1 MEPKQPGATRG
12 GIGSKFLRWINLRP
26 EESERTLLMFIF
38 YTFTSVG
45 LLWLESSAVGL
56 FLQEFGAEQLPVIYI
71 ASSGISV
78 GLSVLYSWLQK
89 LLPLRRVIVLVAF
102 MMAFP
107 LLLFQLG
114 VNAPATGVLSENI
127 LSQGAAFLGMTIFK
141 MAVLLLRLWLEA
153 IYVLNDLNASI
164 TANQL
169 FNIRE
174 VKRTY
179 PLISSGVL
187 VADVVS
193 GFSLPLIIKAIPGKD
208 GLLLV
213 IMLSFL
219 SMLLGASI
227 LYYLSHTYR
236 QAFPESLRRRETRQN
251 TMRSL
256 RLRGKLRHYVLLLI
270 LFFILSQVLL
280 LLVDFQFL
288 SQLEQQ
294 QADLA
299 VQGKGGQI
307 ASFLSMFNGALGVC
321 ELAMQWLVSSRLIER
336 IGVFAAVMSLP
347 TVIVALGSLVSTG
360 LVPIFSGLVGLKF
373 VYELLHY
380 TIFASVGPVLFQPVP
395 DIARNKLQSDVRGI
409 AEPLSTGATGL
420 ALWALVTFKEQT
432 IWGIPLL
439 NVIVPSMVM
448 LAGIWLITVWALR
461 AEYVGL
467 LVLSAERGQLSSSD
481 VDLRELKRAV
491 VEALEKPGTEAD
503 KRSCIELL
511 SQIDPKNAGDV
522 VAPTLDRLPLSVQHK
537 SLEVMLAHPST
548 TYLPQVHALIEVST
562 SPEVLS
568 AALRYVYLTD
578 EAADFRKLQ
587 TYLRSEVDPMVR
599 GTAASLLLNRGSGK
613 QKAEATNVLRQMLT
627 HKHEQE
633 RVMGCRALGQASYL
647 QALRIYIPD
656 LLKDKSIQ
664 VRRALLEAIASTH
677 LEENYPALLRGLRYK
692 PTRKAAMT
700 ALVQLENDALPML
713 VRVAE
718 DGRQPDILRTNAWT
732 VIGQI
737 GTNEAM
743 DILIAHLKTAWGNT
757 RRNILR
763 TLLKIP
769 QERGIETVLDRL
781 GRSGVEQL
789 IDQELMLIGQAYA
802 TLVDLMPERT
812 PSQEAELLRRTLRD
826 LVNDGIERL
835 FLLMKFLYP
844 LSAIQAAAFN
854 LQSDSRSNKAVG
866 LEILDNTLDIPSKRA
881 LLVLL
886 DRNSDV
892 DKLQSLSSMVMYEP
906 MAPQDRLRY
915 LLDLRHFLPEW
926 ALSCCFHVARQARWR
941 LTTDQIRSGL
951 SHPRGF
957 VREAVLGYLQ
967 IASPQA
973 LVRMLSLFEKDPDR
987 LVVAQVHRMI
997 EELGLRDYW
1006 KMNNPD
1012 EADFDF
1018 PDAAELEPL

>member
-1 MEPKQPGATRG
+1 MELKQQGSTRNS
-12 GIGSKFLRWINLRP
+12 IGNKFLHWINLRP
-26 EESERTLLMFIF
+26 EESERTLLMFAF

-45 LLWLESSAVGL
+45 LVWLESSAVGL
-56 FLQEFGAEQLPVIYI
+56 FLEEFGAEQLPIIYI

-78 GLSVLYSWLQK
+78 GLGVLYSWLQK
-89 LLPLRRVIVLVAF
+89 ILPLRRVIVLIAF

-114 VNAPATGVLSENI
+114 VNVPVV
-127 LSQGAAFLGMTIFK
+127 GALPGSAVSPGMTLLGLTVFK
-141 MAVLLLRLWLEA
+141 TAVLLLRLWLEA

-193 GFSLPLIIKAIPGKD
+193 GFSLPLIIQVFPGKN

-227 LYYLSHTYR
+227 LFYLSHTYR
-236 QAFPESLRRRETRQN
+236 QAFPESLRRRENRQS
-251 TMRSL
+251 TSRSQ

-270 LFFILSQVLL
+270 LFFILSQILL

-288 SQLEQQ
+288 SQLQQ
-294 QADLA
+294 QLDLEKG
-299 VQGKGGQI
+299 QGSQI
-307 ASFLSMFNGALGVC
+307 ASFLGLFNGALGIC
-321 ELAMQWLVSSRLIER
+321 ELAMQWLFSSRLIER
-336 IGVFAAVMSLP
+336 VGVFAAVMSLP
-347 TVIVALGSLVSTG
+347 TLIMGLGSLISIG
-360 LVPIFSGLVGLKF
+360 LVPIFYGLVGLKF
-373 VYELLHY
+373 IYEVLHY
-380 TIFASVGPVLFQPVP
+380 TLFASVGPVLFQPVP
-395 DIARNKLQSDVRGI
+395 DSTRGRLQSDVRGI

-420 ALWALVTFKEQT
+420 VLWGLLKFGRET

-439 NVIVPSMVM
+439 NVIVPTMVV
-448 LAGIWLITVWALR
+448 LAAIWLTTVWALR

-537 SLEVMLAHPST
+537 SLEVMLAHPSS
-548 TYLPQVHALIEVST
+548 TYLPQVKGLIAATT

-568 AALRYVYLTD
+568 SALRYVYLTD
-578 EAADFRKLQ
+578 EAADFRQLQ
-587 TYLRSEVDPMVR
+587 PYLRSEVDPMVR

-613 QKAEATNVLRQMLT
+613 QKAEATNVLRLMLT

-647 QALRIYIPD
+647 QALRIYIPE

-737 GTNEAM
+737 GTNEAI

-769 QERGIETVLDRL
+769 QERGIEMVLERL

-802 TLVDLMPERT
+802 TLVDLIPERS
-812 PSQEAELLRRTLRD
+812 PSQEADLLRRTLRD

-844 LSAIQAAAFN
+844 LSAVQAAAFN
-854 LQSDSRSNKAVG
+854 LQSDSRSNKAIG

-886 DRNSDV
+886 DRNSDI

-906 MAPQDRLRY
+906 MTPQDRLRY
-915 LLDLRHFLPEW
+915 LLELRHFLPEW

-941 LTTDQIRSGL
+941 LTSDQIRSGL

-957 VREAVLGYLQ
+957 VREAVLSYLQ

-973 LVRMLSLFEKDPDR
+973 LVRMLSMFEKDPDR

-1006 KMNNPD
+1006 KMSNPNAD
-1012 EADFDF
+1012 DFDF
-1018 PDAAELEPL
+1018 PDGTELEPL

>member
-1 MEPKQPGATRG
+1 MESKQQGATRG
-12 GIGSKFLRWINLRP
+12 SIGNKFLRWINLRP
-26 EESERTLLMFIF
+26 EESERTLLMFAF

-56 FLQEFGAEQLPVIYI
+56 FLQEFGAEQLPIIYI

-114 VNAPATGVLSENI
+114 VNVPNNGVLPEN
-127 LSQGAAFLGMTIFK
+127 LVSQGAALLGMTIFK
-141 MAVLLLRLWLEA
+141 LAVLLLRLWLEA

-193 GFSLPLIIKAIPGKD
+193 GFSLPLIIKAVPGKD

-236 QAFPESLRRRETRQN
+236 QAFPESLRRREARQN
-251 TMRSL
+251 TPRSL
-256 RLRGKLRHYVLLLI
+256 RLRGKLRHYVLLLV

-288 SQLEQQ
+288 SQLEHQ
-294 QADLA
+294 QADLE
-299 VQGKGGQI
+299 VQGSRI
-307 ASFLSMFNGALGVC
+307 ASFLSTFNGALGVC

-347 TVIVALGSLVSTG
+347 TVIVALGSLVSLG
-360 LVPIFSGLVGLKF
+360 LVPIFYGLVSLKF
-373 VYELLHY
+373 IYEVLHY
-380 TIFASVGPVLFQPVP
+380 TLFASVGPVLFQPVP
-395 DIARNKLQSDVRGI
+395 DSLRGKLQSDVRGI
-409 AEPLSTGATGL
+409 AEPLSTGATGV
-420 ALWALVTFKEQT
+420 ALWGLVTFGGQT
-432 IWGIPLL
+432 IWGIPLFS
-439 NVIVPSMVM
+439 VIVPSMVV
-448 LAGIWLITVWALR
+448 LAVIWLITVWALR

-522 VAPTLDRLPLSVQHK
+522 VAPSLDRLPLSVQHK
-537 SLEVMLAHPST
+537 SLEVMLANPNS
-548 TYLPQVHALIEVST
+548 TYLPQVKSLIESST

-568 AALRYVYLTD
+568 SALRYVYLTD
-578 EAADFRKLQ
+578 EAADFQKLPI
-587 TYLRSEVDPMVR
+587 YLRPEVDPMVR

-627 HKHEQE
+627 HKNEQE

-647 QALRIYIPD
+647 QALRIYIPE
-656 LLKDKSIQ
+656 LLKDKSLQ

-692 PTRKAAMT
+692 PTRKAAMA
-700 ALVQLENDALPML
+700 ALVHLENDALPML

-718 DGRQPDILRTNAWT
+718 DGRQSDILRTNAWT

-769 QERGIETVLDRL
+769 QEQGIETVLDRL
-781 GRSGVEQL
+781 GRSGLEQL

-802 TLVDLMPERT
+802 TLVDLIPERT

-826 LVNDGIERL
+826 LVEDGIERL

-886 DRNSDV
+886 DRSSDM
-892 DKLQSLSSMVMYEP
+892 DKLQSLSHMVTYEP

-915 LLDLRHFLPEW
+915 LLDLRHFLPDW
-926 ALSCCFHVARQARWR
+926 ALSCCFHLARQSRWR
-941 LTTDQIRSGL
+941 LTSDQIRSGL

-957 VREAVLGYLQ
+957 VREAVLSYLQ

-973 LVRMLSLFEKDPDR
+973 LVRMLSMFEKDPDR

-1006 KMNNPD
+1006 KMSNPD
-1012 EADFDF
+1012 ENDFDF
-1018 PDAAELEPL
+1018 PDTAELEPL

>member
-1 MEPKQPGATRG
+1 MERQPRAASGLGR
-12 GIGSKFLRWINLRP
+12 KFLRWINLRP
-26 EESERTLLMFIF
+26 EESERTLLMFAF
-38 YTFTSVG
+38 YTFTAIG
-45 LLWLESSAVGL
+45 LVWLESSAVGL
-56 FLQEFGAEQLPVIYI
+56 FLQEFGADQLPIIYI

-78 GLSVLYSWLQK
+78 GLGVMYSWMQK
-89 LLPLRRVIVLVAF
+89 ILPLRRVIVLVAF
-102 MMAFP
+102 MMALP

-114 VNAPATGVLSENI
+114 VNPQTGGLLPEHV
-127 LSQGAAFLGMTIFK
+127 LSQGAAFLGMTIFQA
-141 MAVLLLRLWLEA
+141 AVLLLRLWLEA

-193 GFSLPLIIKAIPGKD
+193 GFSLAFMLKAFPGKD

-213 IMLSFL
+213 IMLSFGA
-219 SMLLGASI
+219 MLLGASI

-236 QAFPESLRRRETRQN
+236 QAFPESLRRREKRQ
-251 TMRSL
+251 TSARSR
-256 RLRGKLRHYVLLLI
+256 RLRGKLRHYVLVLL
-270 LFFILSQVLL
+270 LFFVLSQVLL

-288 SQLEQQ
+288 SHLQEQQ
-294 QADLA
+294 TDLE
-299 VQGKGGQI
+299 GKGSQI
-307 ASFLSMFNGALGVC
+307 ANFLGLFNGALGMC
-321 ELAMQWLVSSRLIER
+321 ELAMQWMVSSRLIER
-336 IGVFAAVMSLP
+336 IGVFTAVMSLP
-347 TVIVALGSLVSTG
+347 AVLVGLGSLISTG
-360 LVPIFSGLVGLKF
+360 LVPAFYGFVGLKF

-380 TIFASVGPVLFQPVP
+380 TLFASVGPVLFQPVP
-395 DIARNKLQSDVRGI
+395 DSTRGRLQSDVRGI
-409 AEPLSTGATGL
+409 AEPLATGATGL
-420 ALWALVTFKEQT
+420 ALWGLVTFSEQAV
-432 IWGIPLL
+432 WGIPLL
-439 NVIVPSMVM
+439 HLVLPSMVV
-448 LAGIWLITVWALR
+448 LAVIWLITVGIMR

-522 VAPTLDRLPLSVQHK
+522 VAPSLDRLPLSVQHK
-537 SLEVMLAHPST
+537 SLEVMLAHPNS
-548 TYLPQVHALIEVST
+548 TYLPQVKSLIQSST

-568 AALRYVYLTD
+568 SALRYVYLTE

-587 TYLRSEVDPMVR
+587 TYLKPEVDPMVR
-599 GTAASLLLNRGSGK
+599 GTAASLLLNRGSSK

-647 QALRIYIPD
+647 QALRIYIPE

-692 PTRKAAMT
+692 PTRKAAMA
-700 ALVQLENDALPML
+700 ALVQLENEALPML

-718 DGRQPDILRTNAWT
+718 DGRQPDILRINAWT
-732 VIGQI
+732 AIGQI
-737 GTNEAM
+737 GTREAM

-769 QERGIETVLDRL
+769 QDRGIETVLERL

-789 IDQELMLIGQAYA
+789 IDQELMLIGQTYA
-802 TLVDLMPERT
+802 TLVDLIPERT
-812 PSQEAELLRRTLRD
+812 PSEEADMLRRTLRD

-835 FLLMKFLYP
+835 FLLMRFLYP
-844 LSAIQAAAFN
+844 LTSIQAAAFN
-854 LQSDSRSNKAVG
+854 LQSDSRSNMAVG

-881 LLVLL
+881 LLVIL

-892 DKLQSLSSMVMYEP
+892 DKLQSLSNMVMYEP

-926 ALSCCFHVARQARWR
+926 ALSCCFHVARQGRWR
-941 LTTDQIRSGL
+941 LTTDQIRAGL

-967 IASPQA
+967 VASPQA
-973 LVRMLSLFEKDPDR
+973 LVRMLSMFEKDPDR
-987 LVVAQVHRMI
+987 LVVGQVHRMI

-1006 KMNNPD
+1006 KMSNPD
-1012 EADFDF
+1012 DNDFDF
-1018 PDAAELEPL
+1018 PDATELEPL

>member
-1 MEPKQPGATRG
+1 MELKHQASTRDG
-12 GIGSKFLRWINLRP
+12 FGRKLLRWINLRP
-26 EESERTLLMFIF
+26 EESERTLLMFAF

-56 FLQEFGAEQLPVIYI
+56 FLQEFGAEQLPIIYI

-78 GLSVLYSWLQK
+78 GLGVTYSWLQK

-102 MMAFP
+102 MMAVP
-107 LLLFQLG
+107 LLLFQVG
-114 VNAPATGVLSENI
+114 VNAPANGVLPDNI
-127 LSQGAAFLGMTIFK
+127 LGQGAAFLGMTVFK

-213 IMLSFL
+213 ILLSFV
-219 SMLLGASI
+219 SMSLGASI

-236 QAFPESLRRRETRQN
+236 QAFPESLRRREKRQN
-251 TMRSL
+251 TARSR

-270 LFFILSQVLL
+270 LFFIMSQVLL

-288 SQLEQQ
+288 SHLQQ
-294 QADLA
+294 QEADPEG
-299 VQGKGGQI
+299 QGSRI
-307 ASFLSMFNGALGVC
+307 ASFLGLFNGALGIC

-336 IGVFAAVMSLP
+336 IGVFTAVMSLP
-347 TVIVALGSLVSTG
+347 TIIVMLGSLISTG
-360 LVPIFSGLVGLKF
+360 LVPLFYGLVGLKF
-373 VYELLHY
+373 VYEVLHY
-380 TIFASVGPVLFQPVP
+380 TLFASVGPVLFQPVP
-395 DIARNKLQSDVRGI
+395 DSTRGKLQSDVRGI
-409 AEPLSTGATGL
+409 AEPLSTGVTGL
-420 ALWALVTFKEQT
+420 ALWGIVTFGQQT
-432 IWGIPLL
+432 IWGISLGQ
-439 NVIVPSMVM
+439 VIVPSMVL
-448 LAGIWLITVWALR
+448 LAVIWLMTVWAMR

-522 VAPTLDRLPLSVQHK
+522 VAPSLDRLPVSVQHK
-537 SLEVMLAHPST
+537 SLEVMLAHPNS
-548 TYLPQVHALIEVST
+548 TYLPQVKALIAAST

-568 AALRYVYLTD
+568 SALRYVYLTD
-578 EAADFRKLQ
+578 DGADFRKLQ
-587 TYLRSEVDPMVR
+587 TYLRPEVDPMVR

-613 QKAEATNVLRQMLT
+613 QKAEATNVLRLMLT

-647 QALRIYIPD
+647 QALRIYIPE

-692 PTRKAAMT
+692 PTRKAAMA
-700 ALVQLENDALPML
+700 ALVQLDNDALPML

-718 DGRQPDILRTNAWT
+718 DGRQPDILRTNAWA

-737 GTNEAM
+737 GTNEAI

-812 PSQEAELLRRTLRD
+812 PSPEADLLRRTLRD
-826 LVNDGIERL
+826 LVEDGIERL

-844 LSAIQAAAFN
+844 LSSIQAAAFN
-854 LQSDSRSNKAVG
+854 LQSDSRSNKAIG

-886 DRNSDV
+886 DRNSDI
-892 DKLQSLSSMVMYEP
+892 DKLQSLAGMVTYEP

-967 IASPQA
+967 VASPQA
-973 LVRMLSLFEKDPDR
+973 LVRMLSMFEKDPDR
-987 LVVAQVHRMI
+987 LVVAQVQRMI
-997 EELGLRDYW
+997 EELGLGDYW
-1006 KMNNPD
+1006 KMSNPD
-1012 EADFDF
+1012 ENDFDF